1 MEDTLVTKYRTIYR
15 TILLSALVTG
25 IGIRVQA
32 AAEPPAYHV
41 TDLGTLGGTY
51 SAGLG
56 INASGQVTGNS
67 YTAGNAATH
76 AFLWTPTTPN
86 GVSGSLLD
94 LGTLGG
100 TSSEGWGINASGRVT
115 GYSQTT
121 GDAAQHAFLYDGTL
135 HDLGTLDGTAS
146 VGWDINDSGQVVGY
160 SDGGGAFLYLAGVMR
175 DLTTADGLSSHAVGI
190 NAIGQVAGV
199 FYSADAAENHA
210 FLWTPTTPNGLTGSF
225 QDLGTLG
232 GTFNS
237 YAYDINDSG
246 QVTGYSI
253 TSQGEAYHAFLYDEG
268 VMQDIGWL
276 DSWLDST
283 FGLGINNS
291 GQIVGASGGRAFLYS
306 GGAMVDLNSLIDPL
320 SGWALGN
327 AWAINDAGQITGWG
341 YIGGRQNAFLLTPV
355 PEPSSIALL
364 ILSVPLLVLHN
375 SRRSGRGGMRGG
387 RRFILT
393 VTTRSLWRTR
403 TDEWLTLPRITRK
416 NERRTP

>member
-1 MEDTLVTKYRTIYR
+1 MTNYRSVHRI
-15 TILLSALVTG
+15 ILLSALVTCSG
-25 IGIRVQA
+25 IQYVA
-32 AAEPPAYHV
+32 AAMPPAYTV
-41 TDLGTLGGTY
+41 TALGTLVGSSST
-51 SAGLG
+51 GLG
-56 INASGQVTGNS
+56 INTGGQVTGSS
-67 YTAGNAATH
+67 YTAGDAVSH
-76 AFLWTPTTPN
+76 AFLWTPSTPN
-86 GVSGSLLD
+86 GASGSLLD

-100 TSSEGWGINASGRVT
+100 TSSEGWGINAAGEVT
-115 GYSQTT
+115 GISKTA
-121 GDAAQHAFLYDGTL
+121 GNAAQHAFLYNGTM
-135 HDLGTLDGTAS
+135 HDMGTLDGMTS
-146 VGWDINDSGQVVGY
+146 LGWDINDSGQVVGS
-160 SDGGGAFLYLAGVMR
+160 SDGGGAFLYLAGVMH
-175 DLTTADGLSSHAVGI
+175 DLTTADGLSSHGVGI
-190 NAIGQVAGV
+190 NASGQVAGV

-210 FLWTPTTPNGLTGSF
+210 FLWTPTTPNGLDGSF

-232 GTFNS
+232 GTFS
-237 YAYDINDSG
+237 SHAYDINDSG

-291 GQIVGASGGRAFLYS
+291 GQIVGVSGGRAFLYS

-355 PEPSSIALL
+355 PEPSSIVLL
-364 ILSVPLLVLHN
+364 ILSVPLLILHN

-387 RRFILT
+387 HRIVATDAAAGLA
-393 VTTRSLWRTR
+393 VSRS
-403 TDEWLTLPRITRK
+403 DQ
-416 NERRTP
+416 